1 MLKEDNAMLQCTLNV
16 LYTALSYL
24 NDVYYI
30 VLSLEFF
37 DITPHLEDSGK
48 FNGISNSLAEY
59 VAITPA
65 RNLLD
70 V

>member
-1 MLKEDNAMLQCTLNV
+1 MMYII
-16 LYTALSYL
+16 LYYHL
-24 NDVYYI
+24 
-30 VLSLEFF
+30 LEFF
-37 DITPHLEDSGK
+37 DIIPHLEDSGK
-48 FNGISNSLAEY
+48 LNGISNSLAEY